1 MDMEFTEEQR
11 HVADAVRRLMETE
24 CTPDRVREAETSDHG
39 YSRELWKQMADLGWL
54 GLRFP
59 QEYDG
64 FGLGAMDLV
73 VLTKELGRALC
84 PSPYLSTV
92 VLSGGAIAAAG
103 TDEQKQAHLPRI
115 VSGDAV
121 IPFAFQEA
129 SRYYD
134 PRGVRMAAMRDNGNF
149 VLNGTKMFVEFANEG
164 DLLLVVARTS
174 GEPPA
179 TEGLTMFL
187 VDANSP
193 DVTMSPLP
201 TMARDKQCE
210 VALKDVSVASDRVV
224 GPLDGAWRLLEG
236 VIQQGAVALSAYAVG
251 AAEKMHEMATAFA
264 KDRVQ
269 FGRPI
274 GSLQTIQGYLA
285 QLITEIW
292 GAETLTYHAAWT
304 IDEGR
309 PARELVA
316 KAKAF
321 AGDTLKR
328 TTDIGSQIFGGIGYM
343 EEMDSTLYLR
353 RGKQYQLSLG
363 DSGYWE
369 DIVAE
374 EVLG

>member
-11 HVADAVRRLMETE
+11 HVADAARRLMENE

-39 YSRELWKQMADLGWL
+39 YSQELWKQMAELGWL

-59 QEYDG
+59 PEYDG
-64 FGLGAMDLV
+64 FDLGVMDLV
-73 VLTKELGRALC
+73 VLAKELGRALC

-103 TDEQKQAHLPRI
+103 THEQKQEHLPRI

-134 PRGVRMAAMRDNGNF
+134 PRGVRMTARQDGGKF
-149 VLNGTKMFVEFANEG
+149 VLNGTKMFVEFASEG
-164 DLLLVVARTS
+164 DLLFVVARTS

-179 TEGLTMFL
+179 MEGLTMFL

-201 TMARDKQCE
+201 TMARDKQFE
-210 VALKDVSVASDRVV
+210 VVFKDVTVSSEQVV
-224 GPLDGAWRLLEG
+224 GPVDGAWRLLEG

-251 AAEKMHEMATAFA
+251 AAEKMHEMTTAFA

-292 GAETLTYHAAWT
+292 GAETLTYYAAWT

-309 PARELVA
+309 PAREVVA

-321 AGDTLKR
+321 AGDMLKR

-374 EVLG
+374 EILG